1 MDYFFKLVIRE
12 LNCLK
17 WRRSLFGRTTE
28 ASLALEWIEESMV
41 RTTWWIHVQSS
52 LEEESMIAPTPPPLS
67 PQSCYS
73 DGIVRFSHGIANSM
87 LFSSHGSLL
96 EIVSPTAEDHILD
109 FALLNRKTKTNG
121 CLVLLSDNVTLK
133 IKAMAEVYLISPL
146 NVPPLLHN
154 MQFGLH
160 FLLVF
165 RV

>member
-1 MDYFFKLVIRE
+1 MDYSFKLVIRE
-12 LNCLK
+12 LDCLK
-17 WRRSLFGRTTE
+17 RRGSLFRRPTE
-28 ASLALEWIEESMV
+28 APSALEWIEECMV

-52 LEEESMIAPTPPPLS
+52 MEEGSMIAPTPPLS

-73 DGIVRFSHGIANSM
+73 DGRVRFSHGIANST
-87 LFSSHGSLL
+87 LFSSHGSWS

-109 FALLNRKTKTNG
+109 CALLIRKTNTNG
-121 CLVLLSDNVTLK
+121 RLVLLSDNVTLK

-154 MQFGLH
+154 MQFRLH